1 MSQVDF
7 FEVGEGS
14 KVVLLHSSASSAG
27 QWKPLMNNYSEKFHF
42 IAINLIGYGKTSIWS
57 GDKIQSL
64 HDQVALIDA
73 LPISRNEKF
82 SIVGHSF
89 GGSVAMK
96 AAVQFREQIDKLTLV
111 EPNPFYLLEH
121 EGRKEAFEEVL
132 MLKDHIKRGFNNDWE
147 TAVSFFADYW
157 NGNGTWNSLSTTKK
171 ERFSKILMPNFYEW
185 DAVFS
190 EGSSFD
196 FWQKNLPTNTTLIS
210 ASKTVR
216 TIKELTEL
224 FELKCPSWNFHNY
237 IGDHMSPI
245 TNPNVVNPLIVRS
258 LN

>member
-1 MSQVDF
+1 MCIRDR
-7 FEVGEGS
+7 
-14 KVVLLHSSASSAG
+14 
-27 QWKPLMNNYSEKFHF
+27 
-42 IAINLIGYGKTSIWS
+42 
-57 GDKIQSL
+57 
-64 HDQVALIDA
+64 IDA
-73 LPISRNEKF
+73 LPISKNEKF

-157 NGNGTWNSLSTTKK
+157 NGKGTWNSLSTLQK

-190 EGSSFD
+190 ESSSFD
-196 FWQKNLPTNTTLIS
+196 FWQKNLPINTTLIS